1 MRGTRGGQSRPPVHN
16 SAYIP
21 RHSSAKGQ
29 VEPIPITPDTR
40 GTDDDLFEADAAETV
55 ENQGPVVV
63 DNSSE
68 VQLRKSERVNE
79 HFVGVIPGLIVG
91 MKLTLF
97 RAEQDDKEAIDKSNI
112 IEERTR
118 GAKPEGSYKEPG
130 DKEGLPENDGTS
142 AIGQ

>member
-55 ENQGPVVV
+55 ENRGPVVV

-68 VQLRKSERVNE
+68 AQLRKSERVNSE
-79 HFVGVIPGLIVG
+79 HFVGVI
-91 MKLTLF
+91 
-97 RAEQDDKEAIDKSNI
+97 
-112 IEERTR
+112 
-118 GAKPEGSYKEPG
+118 
-130 DKEGLPENDGTS
+130 
-142 AIGQ
+142 